1 MDDDA
6 NISVVISY
14 TIMFEKFKAAKPE
27 LFTGDIPLKA
37 ANAAAIAARVW
48 EATIPG
54 LANKIEKRVGKTWL
68 KQFKEDKKLGL
79 KELSLLVEEKVD
91 YDLIEEFL
99 QYYEMPRMAI
109 FVYKQLVSDYKEGH
123 LLQKKSLMEFRASWR
138 TR

>member
-6 NISVVISY
+6 NISVVVSY
-14 TIMFEKFKAAKPE
+14 AILFEKFKAAKPE

-37 ANAAAIAARVW
+37 ANAAANAAAIAARAW

-54 LANKIEKRVGKTWL
+54 LANKIEQRVGKTWL
-68 KQFKEDKKLGL
+68 KQFKEDKKFGL

-99 QYYEMPRMAI
+99 QYYEMPRMANL
-109 FVYKQLVSDYKEGH
+109 VYKQLVSDYKED
-123 LLQKKSLMEFRASWR
+123 LRWKTK
-138 TR
+138 